1 MTDAVTNNTSNLYDT
16 TQSVLSS
23 KTLGSTD
30 FLKLLTEQ
38 LKQQD
43 PFESHDNSQMI
54 AQMAQIT
61 ASSSTTEMS
70 ATLKGISTQL
80 GTQTDLLKQILAN
93 SAAAATPATPAA

>member
-1 MTDAVTNNTSNLYDT
+1 MTDAITNNTSNLYSGT
-16 TQSVLSS
+16 TALSS

-30 FLKLLTEQ
+30 FLRLMTEQ

-43 PFESHDNSQMI
+43 PFEAHDNSQMI

-70 ATLKGISTQL
+70 QTLKGIATQL
-80 GTQTDLLKQILAN
+80 GTQTDVLKQILAN
-93 SAAAATPATPAA
+93 TTAAPAAATPAA

>member
-1 MTDAVTNNTSNLYDT
+1 MTAAITNNTSSVYDNSA
-16 TQSVLSS
+16 SVLSA
-23 KTLGSTD
+23 KNLGSTD
-30 FLKLLTEQ
+30 FLRLMTEQ

-61 ASSSTTEMS
+61 ASSATTEMGV
-70 ATLKGISTQL
+70 TLKSISSQL

-93 SAAAATPATPAA
+93 NAAQAAQPAA